1 MKRVVFLL
9 FGAVGFGLLVI
20 CNAGGY
26 RYGVGDQAF
35 YIPIVMQQLAPELYP
50 YDTAVI
56 AAQDRFFVFD
66 DWFAPILQVT
76 GLSVS
81 QGFLIAYLVTLG
93 VLYAAIVGLGRTIY
107 ASWWAV
113 GFLVVGLTMRHRIP
127 DTAVNT
133 LEGYFHPRQLAFAV
147 GLGAV
152 VIFLKGR
159 TWLSLGV
166 VILAMLA
173 HPTTGLW
180 FAVLVGSA
188 ALVSDQRS
196 RPGVVG
202 VAIAAAAVAI
212 WAVVGPLRAQLVVMD
227 QTWVEVL
234 AIKDYLFV
242 SDWPLSTWAGNLGM
256 AVLVGMIYRTRRS
269 LGLVSRQETG
279 MVIGCAVLLGLFFAS
294 LPLASAHVALV
305 VQLQVNR
312 IFWLFDIIGSTYLG
326 WLLVECPVSSRVST
340 RWLRV
345 TPRPAIVAIILAVAM
360 MRGGYLTVVDRAGEP
375 FADDKTV
382 IAEWPDVM
390 EWAASQP
397 VGTHF
402 IADPGHAARYGTSI
416 RVAAARDVYLEVVKD
431 TGMAIYSADI
441 AHRVSERI
449 DALGSFEMLRAERAR
464 ALAARYDLDFLITEH
479 ELDLPEAWR
488 TSRFHVYALTN

>member
-1 MKRVVFLL
+1 MRRRVSSWSLDPGTASFATAIIE
-9 FGAVGFGLLVI
+9 GAAPKSPGQRSGFSCGRRP
-20 CNAGGY
+20 AG
-26 RYGVGDQAF
+26 RNL
-35 YIPIVMQQLAPELYP
+35 PIQ
-50 YDTAVI
+50 DTA
-56 AAQDRFFVFD
+56 
-66 DWFAPILQVT
+66 ILQVT

-81 QGFLIAYLVTLG
+81 QGFLIAYLATLG

-113 GFLVVGLTMRHRIP
+113 GFLVVGLTMRHRIA

-152 VIFLKGR
+152 AIFLKGR
-159 TWLSLGV
+159 TWLSLCV
-166 VILAMLA
+166 VVLAMLA

-188 ALVSDQRS
+188 ALVSEQRS

-326 WLLVECPVSSRVST
+326 WLLVECPVSSRRLDRAAEIILREQLRDGSAELRHYRVHDF
-340 RWLRV
+340 RV
-345 TPRPAIVAIILAVAM
+345 TCETRLANLGFNQEVRDAV
-360 MRGGYLTVVDRAGEP
+360 L
-375 FADDKTV
+375 
-382 IAEWPDVM
+382 
-390 EWAASQP
+390 
-397 VGTHF
+397 
-402 IADPGHAARYGTSI
+402 GHAKPGLQKTYNKHDYVEEKQA
-416 RVAAARDVYLEVVKD
+416 
-431 TGMAIYSADI
+431 
-441 AHRVSERI
+441 
-449 DALGSFEMLRAERAR
+449 
-464 ALAARYDLDFLITEH
+464 
-479 ELDLPEAWR
+479 
-488 TSRFHVYALTN
+488 ALTAYARRRRFTRQPD